1 MRSPRNLRVW
11 KQGEV
16 MRKFEN
22 SNNELLLDTG
32 EVWTP
37 VWRENLDGSYT
48 QDQPLLS
55 NGDVDW
61 DLINYE
67 ILNPN
72 DCVNDKYATYIKNK
86 ERQDKLGWEQKTK
99 GIGRNSKCPCGSGK
113 KYKKCC
119 LTL

>member
-1 MRSPRNLRVW
+1 MRSPRNLMVW

-61 DLINYE
+61 ELMNYVIE
-67 ILNPN
+67 TGFDDHSDAIY
-72 DCVNDKYATYIKNK
+72 KENK

>member
-1 MRSPRNLRVW
+1 
-11 KQGEV
+11 
-16 MRKFEN
+16 MRKFAN
-22 SNNELLLDTG
+22 SKGELLLDNG

-61 DLINYE
+61 ELMNYV
-67 ILNPN
+67 IFNHIDDHTN
-72 DCVNDKYATYIKNK
+72 AIHIKNK
-86 ERQDKLGWEQKTK
+86 ERQDKLDWENKTK

-119 LTL
+119 LAL